1 MFSFVGFGEN
11 LSPAPPVGFNLT
23 FRCPEGMVFDHD
35 WFAVPFV
42 MTTCQVLQDNG
53 MIRWNCVYINSL
65 VTASVSSFAKNA
77 NIFFRISHIFAK
89 INFATGSQN
98 MLSFVK
104 RTDIRQFREKFKKLS
119 PFLRDFALTCF
130 VKKNT
135 NSWTFILSFCYFSH
149 FFLWREWE
157 KCMFIAQFFKAAA
170 HWNNLNDNSNSLG
183 ARNLSVL
190 KLKY

>member
-104 RTDIRQFREKFKKLS
+104 RTDIRQFREKFKKIS
-119 PFLRDFALTCF
+119 PFLRDFALICF
-130 VKKNT
+130 VKKIQIHELLFSVFVIFRIFFYEGNGRNT
-135 NSWTFILSFCYFSH
+135 CS
-149 FFLWREWE
+149 
-157 KCMFIAQFFKAAA
+157 
-170 HWNNLNDNSNSLG
+170 
-183 ARNLSVL
+183 
-190 KLKY
+190 

>member
-130 VKKNT
+130 VKKIQIHELL
-135 NSWTFILSFCYFSH
+135 FPVFVIFRI
-149 FFLWREWE
+149 FFYEG
-157 KCMFIAQFFKAAA
+157 
-170 HWNNLNDNSNSLG
+170 NG
-183 ARNLSVL
+183 RNACS
-190 KLKY
+190 